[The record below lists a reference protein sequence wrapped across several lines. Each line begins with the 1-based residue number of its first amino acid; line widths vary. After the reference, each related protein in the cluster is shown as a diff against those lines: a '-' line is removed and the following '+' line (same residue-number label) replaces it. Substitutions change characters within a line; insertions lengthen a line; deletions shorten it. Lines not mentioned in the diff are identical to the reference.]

1 MVFMPDVLKQTGATM
16 AYSVIVADDHALVR
30 QGVKGAIEAGEDFE
44 VAAEAAD
51 GIQAIIQVKKHRPD
65 LLVLDIAMPHSNGI
79 EVIDEVHRW
88 SPETKI
94 LVLTGLTTGG
104 VLRQARQAGADG
116 VFLKSDDI
124 DALLGAARDIMAG
137 WEVFSP
143 RVREA
148 LDRPALGADLTPR
161 ERQVLQALARGDTIA
176 LIADRLGISA
186 NTADKHRTSIMRKL
200 GVHSAGELMALA
212 HREGLLE
219 ISRHT

>member
-1 MVFMPDVLKQTGATM
+1 MV
-16 AYSVIVADDHALVR
+16 YSVIVADDHALVR
-30 QGVKGAIEAGEDFE
+30 QGVKGAIEAGEEFA
-44 VAAEAAD
+44 VCAEAAD

-116 VFLKSDDI
+116 VFLKSDHI
-124 DALLGAARDIMAG
+124 DELLGAARAIIAG
-137 WEVFSP
+137 REAFSP
-143 RVREA
+143 RVQRA

-161 ERQVLQALARGDTIA
+161 ERQVLQGLARGDSIA
-176 LIADRLGISA
+176 MIAERLGISA

-200 GVHSAGELMALA
+200 DVHSAGELMALA
-212 HREGLLE
+212 HREGLFE